1 MMMTTMV
8 VVVFSCLCCVKQS
21 RIVYWSR
28 LLRQFIPAVIIGFCG
43 TMQLTCWHWLLG
55 LWLCVTTIA
64 TKVVR

>member
-43 TMQLTCWHWLLG
+43 TMQLTCWH
-55 LWLCVTTIA
+55 
-64 TKVVR
+64 